1 MSSTTE
7 RPGAIETAEI
17 EDTSLLAFY
26 RDMNEPERRTFWACA
41 GGWAL
46 DGMDFMIYPL
56 VIGTIITMW
65 KVDPGTA
72 GLAGTV
78 TLLASAVGGWLGGY
92 LADRIGRVKTL
103 QLTIL
108 WFSVFSLVCAFVQ
121 SFDQLLIARALLG
134 LGFGGE
140 WAAGAVLMGESIRA
154 QYRGRAVGSVQSGWA
169 VGWGFAVLAQ
179 AVLFSYLPPDTAWR
193 WMFAIGALPAVMI
206 FFLRH
211 YVEEPEIAAATL
223 AKQNAT
229 GERPGLH
236 EIFSGPI
243 LKTTIL
249 ASLAITGCQGGYY
262 AVTFWVPRF
271 LTTERK
277 LSVVSST
284 GYLAALIIGSF
295 AGYLVGAWLADKIG
309 RRNLFLYMSLGAIA
323 IIVAY
328 TQLPLTNEILW
339 VLGFPLGFFAS
350 AYFSGVG
357 AFLTELYPTR
367 LRGLGPGLLLQFRPR
382 HRRVVSFPGRR
393 VVEHHLA
400 RQRDRDLRGAGLW
413 VVLPRGV
420 RAAGDARP
428 GAARGWVRASDGTSA
443 ARRSPD
449 AAQRAAGR
457 GVTRYS
463 SGAHKTSSE
472 APLVAVGPGS
482 AEQRCTLHRV
492 RDTRHSPPQCVR
504 AAFFERSRVGWAGV
518 DALEKRHCFGMTL
531 FEAGARGGGFQRKAH
546 LDVGGREFVAGK
558 PLALAEFALPE
569 RHMLL
574 ELRIDQSGQRL
585 IADLA
590 HQRPQQRRRALRH
603 QREQQLQ
610 Q

>member
-1 MSSTTE
+1 MSTTE
-7 RPGAIETAEI
+7 RPGAIETAVI
-17 EDTSLLAFY
+17 DDSSLLAFY

-121 SFDQLLIARALLG
+121 SFDQLLVARALLG

-169 VGWGFAVLAQ
+169 IGWGFAVLAQ
-179 AVLFSYLPPDTAWR
+179 AVLFSYLPPETAWR

-206 FFLRH
+206 FFLRR

-223 AKQNAT
+223 AKQNAS
-229 GERPGLH
+229 GQRPGLH

-262 AVTFWVPRF
+262 AITFWVPRF

-284 GYLAALIIGSF
+284 GYLAALIVGSF

-323 IIVAY
+323 IIVIY

-367 LRGLGPGLLLQFRPR
+367 LRGSGQGFCYN
-382 HRRVVSFPGRR
+382 F
-393 VVEHHLA
+393 
-400 RQRDRDLRGAGLW
+400 
-413 VVLPRGV
+413 
-420 RAAGDARP
+420 
-428 GAARGWVRASDGTSA
+428 
-443 ARRSPD
+443 
-449 AAQRAAGR
+449 GR
-457 GVTRYS
+457 GIGALFPFLVGALS
-463 SGAHKTSSE
+463 STTSLGN
-472 APLVAVGPGS
+472 AIAIFAVLAYG
-482 AEQRCTLHRV
+482 LFFL
-492 RDTRHSPPQCVR
+492 
-504 AAFFERSRVGWAGV
+504 AA
-518 DALEKRHCFGMTL
+518 
-531 FEAGARGGGFQRKAH
+531 
-546 LDVGGREFVAGK
+546 
-558 PLALAEFALPE
+558 FALPE
-569 RHMLL
+569 TRGRVLH
-574 ELRIDQSGQRL
+574 
-585 IADLA
+585 ADG
-590 HQRPQQRRRALRH
+590 
-603 QREQQLQ
+603 
-610 Q
+610 